1 MKQKIKLPYKQ
12 IIVHGSVIL
21 MLVLESYNII
31 AWSLWYIL
39 LPLWLPI
46 LAKTCTGLLDYM
58 IQCGD

>member
-46 LAKTCTGLLDYM
+46 LAKTFTGLLDYM
-58 IQCGD
+58 IQEGD